1 MATIPNPQRRG
12 AGTQHNG
19 TVEQLRPKT
28 EEDMRI
34 EPETSGVSVVVLGTF
49 NPAIFTPAWF
59 ELHGVLPGVEARA
72 ELKVAHAQVTAFTFD
87 WLRLDVVVERL
98 AVATT
103 EAPYVRLCD
112 LVARTFKEFLPH
124 TPLRAFGINRDVH
137 FPVQSPAEADRI
149 GRALA
154 PVEPWG
160 AVGRDIGFDGKH
172 GGMTSLTMSQ
182 LCPEG
187 RPTGGAV
194 NVKVEPS
201 KRLSPGLGVFVSV
214 NDHYALEGSS
224 SGTADSLM
232 GTLCRNFDE
241 SLSRSDRIIDHV
253 MSLASHPEK

>member
-1 MATIPNPQRRG
+1 
-12 AGTQHNG
+12 
-19 TVEQLRPKT
+19 
-28 EEDMRI
+28 MRI
-34 EPETSGVSVVVLGTF
+34 EPEISGVSVVVLGTF

-59 ELHGVLPGVEARA
+59 ELHGLLPEGVDARA
-72 ELKVAHAQVTAFTFD
+72 ELTVAHPQVTAFTVD
-87 WLRLDVVVERL
+87 WLRLDVVVERF

-137 FPVQSPAEADRI
+137 FPVQSTAEADRI
-149 GRALA
+149 GRTLA

-160 AVGRDIGFDGKH
+160 GVGLDLGLDGKH

-182 LCPEG
+182 LRPEG
-187 RPTGGAV
+187 RSAGGKI

-201 KRLSPGLGVFVSV
+201 KRLSPGYGVFVAV
-214 NDHYALEGSS
+214 NDHYALEDPGPATAERLIAMLLSS
-224 SGTADSLM
+224 
-232 GTLCRNFDE
+232 FDE
-241 SLSRSDRIIDHV
+241 SLGRSDTIIDHL